1 MRLTDILEENNVKK
15 QVDELVNLYNRL
27 KVESNMEDFYK
38 KEDMSSIVKSL
49 ENINNARLWN
59 SLWSVFL
66 ILPSNE
72 YLVMYCE
79 KVLNEHKENFKSDIF
94 NKRIDY
100 FLSYLFKY
108 VPKKRDELL
117 KKYIYS
123 SELILKFAA
132 VEELANTD
140 LVKAL
145 LIMMDIYESAIITYY
160 HDIVDSIDLWIS
172 YEGNSEIL
180 CEIEKRINRTEDEKL
195 KSKYVFWKQ
204 SIKSK
209 IG

>member
-59 SLWSVFL
+59 SLWSVLL

-72 YLVMYCE
+72 CLVMYCE
-79 KVLNEHKENFKSDIF
+79 KVLNEHKENFKPDIF